1 MIYTKKKFKV
11 PLVSSTFYEEKK
23 TLNKLSNFVK
33 NTKILSMGK
42 SCLKFEKEFAKFHK
56 SKFATLF
63 NSGGSANLA
72 MIQVLKNLGVLKIM
86 IKLVSQLSH
95 GQQM

>member
-33 NTKILSMGK
+33 KTKILSMGK
-42 SCLKFEKEFAKFHK
+42 SCIKFEKEFAKFHK
-56 SKFATLF
+56 FKFATLF

-72 MIQVLKNLGVLKIM
+72 MIKF
-86 IKLVSQLSH
+86 
-95 GQQM
+95 